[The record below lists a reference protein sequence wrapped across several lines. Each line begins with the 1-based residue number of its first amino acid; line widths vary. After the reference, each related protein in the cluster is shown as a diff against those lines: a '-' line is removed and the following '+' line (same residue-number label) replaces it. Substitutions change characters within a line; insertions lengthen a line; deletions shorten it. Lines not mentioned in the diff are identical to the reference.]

1 MVESITFLGTGTST
15 GVPQLLCDCDVCRSA
30 DPRDRRMRASAV
42 VNLADS
48 RRILIDC
55 GPDFYFQ
62 MLADGN
68 RPLDALLL
76 THSHYDHIGGVDD
89 LRPFCRRFPDGFKIY
104 CRRDVARYLHQHM
117 PYCFTDR
124 TNHRVPQLRLIEIDD
139 SKPFD
144 LGGGVEVTPLPV
156 MHTPSLPIVGY
167 RIGSLSYITDCKIMP
182 AATLERL
189 RGTDT
194 LVINALR
201 HKPHPSHMNLPEAL
215 DVINN
220 VRPRVAYLTHLS
232 HDFGLHREEEPKLP
246 GGVRIAY
253 DGLTAAI
260 E

>member
-1 MVESITFLGTGTST
+1 MVKSITFGGTGTST
-15 GVPQLLCDCDVCRSA
+15 GVPQLLCDCDVCRST

-42 VNLADS
+42 ITLADS

-62 MLADGN
+62 ALADGN
-68 RPLDALLL
+68 RPLDALFL

-89 LRPFCRRFPDGFKIY
+89 LRPFCRRFSDGFKIY
-104 CRRDVARYLHQHM
+104 CRPDVARYLRSHM
-117 PYCFTDR
+117 PYCFADR
-124 TNHRVPQLRLIEIDD
+124 SNTRVPQLNLIEIDD

-144 LGGGVEVTPLPV
+144 IGGGVEVTPLPV
-156 MHTPSLPIVGY
+156 MHTPTLPIVGY
-167 RIGSLSYITDCKIMP
+167 RIGSLSYITDCKTMP
-182 AATLERL
+182 SSTLGKL

-201 HKPHPSHMNLPEAL
+201 HKPHPSHMNLTEAL
-215 DVINN
+215 EVIDN

-232 HDFGLHREEEPKLP
+232 HGFGLHRDEEPRLP
-246 GGVRIAY
+246 EGVRIAC
-253 DGLTAAI
+253 DGLTVEI